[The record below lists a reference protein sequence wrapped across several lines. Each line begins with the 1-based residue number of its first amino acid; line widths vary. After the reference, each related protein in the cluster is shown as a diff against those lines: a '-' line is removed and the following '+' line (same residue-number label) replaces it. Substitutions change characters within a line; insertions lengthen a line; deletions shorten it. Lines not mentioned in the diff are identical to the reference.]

1 MTELLRAI
9 QAFDLEKYL
18 SRYDN
23 EWLQGTERALVCPFC
38 DRKKLIVNVEKR
50 AWHCWHCEKL
60 RPDAHGGLLD
70 LIQLLE
76 GLDRGQAGDRVLDG
90 FHGSFGLEKVEDL
103 PNDSG
108 FRSLEN
114 TVEIALPN
122 HCLRVSDHTGILPY
136 CERRGITRQDAESFG
151 LLWCTRGRYG
161 NRLIFPVWEDH
172 WVVYWQARAMWEK
185 EDHPENKGRYTK
197 SLNPPKTEGAAGS
210 GDVLY
215 NLHQA
220 QQYPSVVITE
230 GPIDAIHVGPDAV
243 ATFGKR
249 LTPTQI
255 GKLVRAGI
263 RRVELMWDGP
273 TEREP
278 HGAWPE
284 MFSTADQLQEL
295 FEVRLVFVPRGDP
308 GDYTRDQNT
317 WFRRHSSRA
326 LPAAISPLLEV

>member
-1 MTELLRAI
+1 VTKLLRAI
-9 QAFDLEKYL
+9 EAFDLIEYL
-18 SRYDN
+18 GRYDT

-38 DRKKLIVNVEKR
+38 DKRKLIVNVEKR
-50 AWHCWHCEKL
+50 AWHCWYCEKL

-76 GLDRGQAGDRVLDG
+76 GAARDQAVDRVLDG

-103 PNDSG
+103 PADSG
-108 FRSLEN
+108 FRSLEKV
-114 TVEIALPN
+114 TEIPLPN
-122 HCLRVSDHTGILPY
+122 HCLRVTDHTGILPY
-136 CERRGITRQDAESFG
+136 CERRGISRWDAECFG
-151 LLWCTRGRYG
+151 LVWCTRGKYK

-172 WVVYWQARAMWEK
+172 RIVYWQARAMWEK
-185 EDHPENKGRYTK
+185 EDHGAGRYTK

-220 QQYPSVVITE
+220 RQYPSVVITE

-249 LTPTQI
+249 LTPIQI
-255 GKLVRAGI
+255 GKLVRAGVS
-263 RRVELMWDGP
+263 RVELMWDGP

-284 MFSTADQLQEL
+284 MFSVTKQLREL
-295 FEVRLVFVPRGDP
+295 FQVRLVFVPKGDP

-317 WFRRHSSRA
+317 WFRQHSSRA
-326 LPAAISPLLEV
+326 PAPKMSHLLEV